1 MPDPKH
7 AVAVKWAANH
17 VGQGEQP
24 PGSNT
29 GEFVIS
35 CQRATWLGGT
45 RWPWCASFV
54 IKAWTVAGFSMPWR
68 GAGAWALLD
77 WYRSHLPKTVVPLK
91 DARPGS
97 AVVFNI
103 GTGHVGILEK
113 KYDGGPVVHTIDGN
127 WQDAVTRVA
136 HPVGLVRGV
145 VDPVETGTVPAA
157 KHAKWE
163 VVTSESGHSVVVF
176 ASGSKGI
183 GLKLPQLLNRW
194 GGVTIRRRH
203 G

>member
-1 MPDPKH
+1 MPLAKH
-7 AVAVKWAANH
+7 AAALQFMEAN
-17 VGQGEQP
+17 VGQREQP
-24 PGSNT
+24 PGSNR
-29 GEFVIS
+29 GPFVQE
-35 CQRATWLGGT
+35 CQAATWLAGSG
-45 RWPWCASFV
+45 WPWCCATI
-54 IKAWTVAGFSMPWR
+54 IKAWTVAGFSLPWR

-77 WYRSHLPKTVVPLK
+77 WYRAHLPKTVVPLK

-103 GTGHVGILEK
+103 GTGHVGMLEK
-113 KYDGGPVVHTIDGN
+113 QYDGGAFVHTIDGN

-136 HPVGLVRGV
+136 HPVNVVRGV

-163 VVTSESGHSVVVF
+163 VVTSASGHSKIVF

-183 GLKLPQLLNRW
+183 GRKLPQLLNRF
-194 GGVTIRRRH
+194 GGVTIRRRKK
-203 G
+203 